1 MTIQRLFIQD
11 TAVPV
16 VINTMGW
23 MTGLGL
29 EFIQFAL
36 QLFKPTHVTAFMAP
50 EDTESDLDPIRKCL
64 ITKCSLMNQT
74 KGVSPFTDD
83 EASTV
88 NIRYMGSP
96 VIDGPRVKHTPSD
109 LRNLAFWAYFFGS
122 SNNEEGGVNTNNEIT
137 TNSTIKTSS
146 WSISKFNFESPCLS
160 VLKPVVVPLSAI
172 QLACTSREINLFD
185 LISEPRPKND
195 QLKLLESWMLL
206 RLVGLSH
213 DPTFDWRKR
222 QRWVN
227 LLSKTSRIVDM
238 PCMGVGLIRSI
249 VRVNP
254 STIHLHIITPLPL
267 SLISGFNANTLVF
280 GSQQVPHQLYAADA
294 LSVQKESPGFST
306 QTILSS
312 DVNGSGAR
320 KPRHNMRRN

>member
-1 MTIQRLFIQD
+1 MTIKRLLSQD

-137 TNSTIKTSS
+137 TNSTIKPSS

-185 LISEPRPKND
+185 LISEPRPKSD

-249 VRVNP
+249 VLVNP